1 MCLEGKEA
9 SFKKDL
15 TLVTN
20 SKYNSGN
27 FKFRL
32 GISYLYSNPRIT
44 FDLIFTDFLMVN

>member
-44 FDLIFTDFLMVN
+44 FDLIFMTF